1 MINQVTMIPVKK
13 IYPHPDN
20 PRKTIGDVT
29 ELADSIKRNGVLQ
42 NLTVIEGH
50 YTKDGF
56 AEGAYTAV
64 IGHRRLA
71 AARQAGLEEVPCV
84 IKEMDRKEQVQT
96 MLLENIQRADLT
108 VYEQAQGFQMMLDL
122 GYTIEDISQ
131 KTGFSET
138 TVRRRVKMME
148 LDQKVLKKVSE
159 RQLSLTD
166 FDRLAQIRDIND
178 RNAVLEKIGTN
189 DFNQSVSGALRRQA
203 SADNLPEVKK
213 WLSARKAKEIS
224 SNESWSN
231 KYERI
236 ANITLSELGQ
246 PGETLPIVAEG
257 EALFY
262 VLDSYYVRIYKKTKK
277 APAVKRSAEEIA
289 KEKEEKQAGE
299 DYARLTKELYGLR
312 KAFADSFYPSAGNI
326 GTVHLIAFRAALV
339 KDMAYHSSDRETIK
353 KVFGIDIHGYIS
365 DTDSIVYKGI
375 ATLSPS
381 DEWKCAYALFGDQ
394 NGNNFNSRSDS
405 RFPEYKDNP
414 LLRLQYDSLALL
426 GYEISTEEQ
435 AFIDGTHELYHRG
448 EKYA

>member
-1 MINQVTMIPVKK
+1 MTNQVTMIPVKK

-122 GYTIEDISQ
+122 GSTIEDISQ

-148 LDQKVLKKVSE
+148 LDQKTLQKVSE

-189 DFNQSVSGALRRQA
+189 DFNQSVSSALRRQA
-203 SADNLPEVKK
+203 SADNIPEVKK

-262 VLDSYYVRIYKKTKK
+262 VLDSYYVRIYKKAKK
-277 APAVKRSAEEIA
+277 APAAKRSAEEIA
-289 KEKEEKQAGE
+289 REKEEKQAGE
-299 DYARLTKELYGLR
+299 DYARLAKELYELR
-312 KAFADSFYPSAGNI
+312 KGFIDGYKVSGRVREHIYLAALRVAVLGKMTYSSADYSAISKICGIETDRYIPDKDERIFGKLADLSLEEEFKCVYALFADSE
-326 GTVHLIAFRAALV
+326 R
-339 KDMAYHSSDRETIK
+339 
-353 KVFGIDIHGYIS
+353 
-365 DTDSIVYKGI
+365 
-375 ATLSPS
+375 
-381 DEWKCAYALFGDQ
+381 
-394 NGNNFNSRSDS
+394 NNFNSYGPAG
-405 RFPEYKDNP
+405 FPNYKENYM
-414 LLRLQYDSLALL
+414 LRLLYNFLDSI